1 MIWCIARYYIEQ
13 FGGSPYNHHL
23 GWPTAA
29 KKVAMKFACPY
40 ADKVDRYQA
49 NIMFILSSNFKAH
62 DTEAISKISWNQSMS
77 RFQEWIEYVSQGNL
91 ARSERVAIIRYLNL
105 GPWKSWTFNPWNDGG
120 CKEKLRNTSVLC
132 HFLWLSSQSSKDRK
146 LTNEFRKEV
155 KLPEVNMYIYIL
167 YSTEH
172 KQFLLTTA
180 TVFVLITHRIAFY
193 SRDMEGPK
201 DLKKPCFA

>member
-1 MIWCIARYYIEQ
+1 MA
-13 FGGSPYNHHL
+13 
-23 GWPTAA
+23 AA
-29 KKVAMKFACPY
+29 KKNCEIPQCFA
-40 ADKVDRYQA
+40 
-49 NIMFILSSNFKAH
+49 
-62 DTEAISKISWNQSMS
+62 
-77 RFQEWIEYVSQGNL
+77 
-91 ARSERVAIIRYLNL
+91 
-105 GPWKSWTFNPWNDGG
+105 TF
-120 CKEKLRNTSVLC
+120 
-132 HFLWLSSQSSKDRK
+132 FLWLSSRSSKDRK

-155 KLPEVNMYIYIL
+155 KLPEVNMCIYIYTYSIL